1 MPRPQPLYEMSA
13 AASRAD
19 SRASDLYRRTREIH
33 QLAIIARDC
42 AAPGRARD
50 LPRAE
55 RTLAKIADLA
65 LGGAL

>member
-1 MPRPQPLYEMSA
+1 MVGRATYELTA

-33 QLAIIARDC
+33 QLATIARDC
-42 AAPGRARD
+42 AAPGTRD

-55 RTLAKIADLA
+55 MTLAKIAELA
-65 LGGAL
+65 SGGAL